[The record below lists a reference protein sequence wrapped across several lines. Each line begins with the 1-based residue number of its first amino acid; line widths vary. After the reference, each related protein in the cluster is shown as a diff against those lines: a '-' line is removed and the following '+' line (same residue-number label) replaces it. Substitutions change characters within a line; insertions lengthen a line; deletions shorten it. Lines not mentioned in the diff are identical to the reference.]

1 MIIHIITHQLRQGW
15 LLLLTI
21 TSSLARELTLDLLE
35 SLLDLSLC
43 LKTAQTIIK
52 IGAKL
57 GEELTNIEG
66 RTEQK
71 NKESIEKKQSWILI
85 IVINTLFYVDK
96 LEPSITFNLNSEGF
110 DRNIKNWITIKRNMI
125 FFWWQ

>member
-21 TSSLARELTLDLLE
+21 TSSLARESSLDLLE

-43 LKTAQTIIK
+43 LETAQTIIK
-52 IGAKL
+52 IGENL
-57 GEELTNIEG
+57 WEELTNFEG

-71 NKESIEKKQSWILI
+71 NEESKE
-85 IVINTLFYVDK
+85 
-96 LEPSITFNLNSEGF
+96 
-110 DRNIKNWITIKRNMI
+110 KNND
-125 FFWWQ
+125 